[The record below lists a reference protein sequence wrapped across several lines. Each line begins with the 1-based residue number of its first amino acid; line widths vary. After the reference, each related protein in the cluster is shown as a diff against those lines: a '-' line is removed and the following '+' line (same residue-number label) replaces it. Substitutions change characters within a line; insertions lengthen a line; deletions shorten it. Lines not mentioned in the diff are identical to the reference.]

1 MSKNIKTQEA
11 KLDLITKFLDY
22 ANCADAS
29 YAMLQYVFKG
39 IIKYKNDNGNELEK
53 KVDTQRL
60 GDKHNN
66 QNSTYARAIQARFE
80 QNKIVKIEPKYCI
93 SLINTCFDS
102 KEITLDND
110 ISRVGLNDALSKRT
124 IDFVNRFKL
133 LKHQPNTTSGF
144 SATLFEDTKDNN
156 QKIIVIRGT
165 EPTSNF
171 SVDILDADVDLA
183 LGKVPYNQYLDMI
196 KFYSECVKEFPNI
209 IKDKGLVIVGHSL
222 GGALAQLL
230 TLSLASVNSS
240 ANVKEIYTFNSPGAK
255 ELKALNL
262 NQIYRIDGKIIN
274 SDNKEQALFYQIRSY
289 KYQKSIE
296 INLIGYDSNLFQNI
310 KSYFH
315 NKTNLKEHYIFIKT
329 NIIYSK
335 STNYFYDIFE
345 VDEVFIN
352 CVNQLLTNLNIKNIL
367 ATSDNTYH
375 IETDTDSDASNTKE
389 VIQDLGVDIDGKHYI
404 VNLGDRFWDSHFL
417 EPTIIELNYILNL
430 MKNKEIDNLLE
441 YNINKDEE
449 LWTFIKYHNNVLATA
464 RTRYDD
470 RILSYFSIPKLSND
484 FSNSLEYLQIH
495 YLPKEPKKPL
505 FAANIQGFSS
515 TQLQALEEYK
525 IKKAKYD
532 EKLKWYELYKVK
544 YEREQQIFNQKF
556 KEYFSEIIFYQN
568 RLYSHK
574 KTQEKIIL
582 NAIIQQINQKDITYF
597 NLYSV
602 IEFLK
607 ENKAYY
613 KYIDLN
619 EIQDLILNDLDN
631 KLGYFYCLY
640 VCINLIVLR
649 EDKNTYFTQA
659 TAINNLGY
667 NSTFTK
673 IFILDKE
680 KLNDT
685 YLDARKRLYKSIN
698 TLKEKRNEKIKD
710 IQDYLNK
717 EISLQDNLNN
727 QSFNTK
733 ENDVNLILNE
743 VFNIEQFYD
752 KNTNTIVLKTNNIKI
767 IFLDKVNLQD
777 LQDNSNNTSF
787 ISMSNLIHI
796 YDNHCDIFAKDRSV
810 LDIKDIEEKY
820 QIDFKS
826 LDIKIFLNST
836 LLTGSNELPNNPF
849 YFGELDQDNTIKQ
862 DTPSYYFSPKDESS
876 GLGRLSIFYKNDEL
890 CLLNYSIIENSLNI
904 KLECLSKQ
912 SLEYKDLISNTLKE
926 QKTTQVDKK
935 QAIAKLH
942 ALLENQN
949 LECIHGG
956 KVILK
961 SNKGK
966 TFKDDGVPIMLESDL
981 LNSSIVACPNTIA
994 GVSVPCTKV
1003 VNVKGS
1009 LSQKKVNNEYVIL
1022 QELISACKT
1031 DKGFAL
1037 KVSFTPTKFKFD
1049 HSFDPKE
1056 GLGEQSKNQIEL
1068 KEPIIRLH
1076 YKSDRFQK
1084 DNLPIYNL
1092 LINNEKKEQNKAL
1105 NEFNIDLKD
1114 IEDINILNQFKQDF
1128 SKDYEFKELNLSF
1141 DTNLIKLYFIIPKNI
1156 AKVYK
1161 SAYKEFENKDL
1172 GVGYFTQ
1179 LHEYDKIIKNAL
1191 EDNKELNE
1199 YHFSFLAPAKMQNL
1213 KLQIAQGL
1221 DEILEDEDR
1230 KQELYVCKFVVVNG
1244 VSENNAQEIIPDN
1257 VIRIQTQDGSGEF
1270 IEIVFPSQLELNDKP
1285 LEDVSYTFVPALRGI
1300 KQFFKDTE
1308 YLKPRTLTKD
1318 EVLQIVDKL
1327 PKNVRDKRRRIVE
1340 NKEEL
1345 DKLWKKLT
1353 KNSEE
1358 FENKVDKKYGQ
1369 PIYMRKLDDQTII
1382 QYKKTSKSGGE
1393 TIEINSNKPRGN
1405 LKTIH
1410 IENGIKNEI

>member
-1 MSKNIKTQEA
+1 MLNT
-11 KLDLITKFLDY
+11 FLY
-22 ANCADAS
+22 
-29 YAMLQYVFKG
+29 
-39 IIKYKNDNGNELEK
+39 
-53 KVDTQRL
+53 
-60 GDKHNN
+60 
-66 QNSTYARAIQARFE
+66 
-80 QNKIVKIEPKYCI
+80 
-93 SLINTCFDS
+93 
-102 KEITLDND
+102 
-110 ISRVGLNDALSKRT
+110 
-124 IDFVNRFKL
+124 
-133 LKHQPNTTSGF
+133 
-144 SATLFEDTKDNN
+144 
-156 QKIIVIRGT
+156 
-165 EPTSNF
+165 
-171 SVDILDADVDLA
+171 
-183 LGKVPYNQYLDMI
+183 
-196 KFYSECVKEFPNI
+196 
-209 IKDKGLVIVGHSL
+209 
-222 GGALAQLL
+222 
-230 TLSLASVNSS
+230 
-240 ANVKEIYTFNSPGAK
+240 
-255 ELKALNL
+255 
-262 NQIYRIDGKIIN
+262 
-274 SDNKEQALFYQIRSY
+274 
-289 KYQKSIE
+289 
-296 INLIGYDSNLFQNI
+296 
-310 KSYFH
+310 
-315 NKTNLKEHYIFIKT
+315 
-329 NIIYSK
+329 
-335 STNYFYDIFE
+335 
-345 VDEVFIN
+345 
-352 CVNQLLTNLNIKNIL
+352 
-367 ATSDNTYH
+367 
-375 IETDTDSDASNTKE
+375 
-389 VIQDLGVDIDGKHYI
+389 
-404 VNLGDRFWDSHFL
+404 
-417 EPTIIELNYILNL
+417 ELNYHHTKKTNSLVSAIFNL
-430 MKNKEIDNLLE
+430 M
-441 YNINKDEE
+441 
-449 LWTFIKYHNNVLATA
+449 
-464 RTRYDD
+464 
-470 RILSYFSIPKLSND
+470 
-484 FSNSLEYLQIH
+484 
-495 YLPKEPKKPL
+495 
-505 FAANIQGFSS
+505 
-515 TQLQALEEYK
+515 
-525 IKKAKYD
+525 
-532 EKLKWYELYKVK
+532 
-544 YEREQQIFNQKF
+544 
-556 KEYFSEIIFYQN
+556 
-568 RLYSHK
+568 
-574 KTQEKIIL
+574 
-582 NAIIQQINQKDITYF
+582 QKDKNFYIKHLDLKDIDEI
-597 NLYSV
+597 N
-602 IEFLK
+602 IESDISLLR
-607 ENKAYY
+607 A
-613 KYIDLN
+613 
-619 EIQDLILNDLDN
+619 
-631 KLGYFYCLY
+631 LY
-640 VCINLIVLR
+640 VCKEYVFYK
-649 EDKNTYFTQA
+649 E
-659 TAINNLGY
+659 NNETFLNSSVIGY

-935 QAIAKLH
+935 QSIAKLH

-1009 LSQKKVNNEYVIL
+1009 LSQKKVNHEYVIL

-1092 LINNEKKEQNKAL
+1092 LINNEKKEQDKAL
-1105 NEFNIDLKD
+1105 NEFNIDLKDLKD

-1244 VSENNAQEIIPDN
+1244 VSENNAQEKITHLSN
-1257 VIRIQTQDGSGEF
+1257 DGQNLLKN
-1270 IEIVFPSQLELNDKP
+1270 IEK
-1285 LEDVSYTFVPALRGI
+1285 LR
-1300 KQFFKDTE
+1300 
-1308 YLKPRTLTKD
+1308 LKPYNDQNGKEITSYVKGATIGYGHLIGQNEWDLYKNGITLQ
-1318 EVLQIVDKL
+1318 EADKL
-1327 PKNVRDKRRRIVE
+1327 FKSDLLPFE
-1340 NKEEL
+1340 NAV
-1345 DKLWKKLT
+1345 
-1353 KNSEE
+1353 KNSINSSLAQNE
-1358 FENKVDKKYGQ
+1358 FDALVILCFNIGIDNFKNSSVAKIINGEKTGYKTLKEAWMAWNKSQNKVMQG
-1369 PIYMRKLDDQTII
+1369 L
-1382 QYKKTSKSGGE
+1382 
-1393 TIEINSNKPRGN
+1393 INRRNA
-1405 LKTIH
+1405 
-1410 IENGIKNEI
+1410 E

>member
-1 MSKNIKTQEA
+1 MDRE
-11 KLDLITKFLDY
+11 LFITRLAFI
-22 ANCADAS
+22 N
-29 YAMLQYVFKG
+29 
-39 IIKYKNDNGNELEK
+39 ND
-53 KVDTQRL
+53 
-60 GDKHNN
+60 
-66 QNSTYARAIQARFE
+66 
-80 QNKIVKIEPKYCI
+80 
-93 SLINTCFDS
+93 
-102 KEITLDND
+102 EID
-110 ISRVGLNDALSKRT
+110 T
-124 IDFVNRFKL
+124 IDK
-133 LKHQPNTTSGF
+133 
-144 SATLFEDTKDNN
+144 
-156 QKIIVIRGT
+156 
-165 EPTSNF
+165 
-171 SVDILDADVDLA
+171 
-183 LGKVPYNQYLDMI
+183 
-196 KFYSECVKEFPNI
+196 
-209 IKDKGLVIVGHSL
+209 
-222 GGALAQLL
+222 
-230 TLSLASVNSS
+230 NSS
-240 ANVKEIYTFNSPGAK
+240 IAY
-255 ELKALNL
+255 LKALYQCENSIAINY
-262 NQIYRIDGKIIN
+262 NQ
-274 SDNKEQALFYQIRSY
+274 
-289 KYQKSIE
+289 
-296 INLIGYDSNLFQNI
+296 
-310 KSYFH
+310 
-315 NKTNLKEHYIFIKT
+315 
-329 NIIYSK
+329 
-335 STNYFYDIFE
+335 
-345 VDEVFIN
+345 
-352 CVNQLLTNLNIKNIL
+352 
-367 ATSDNTYH
+367 
-375 IETDTDSDASNTKE
+375 
-389 VIQDLGVDIDGKHYI
+389 
-404 VNLGDRFWDSHFL
+404 
-417 EPTIIELNYILNL
+417 
-430 MKNKEIDNLLE
+430 
-441 YNINKDEE
+441 EE
-449 LWTFIKYHNNVLATA
+449 L
-464 RTRYDD
+464 
-470 RILSYFSIPKLSND
+470 
-484 FSNSLEYLQIH
+484 
-495 YLPKEPKKPL
+495 
-505 FAANIQGFSS
+505 
-515 TQLQALEEYK
+515 
-525 IKKAKYD
+525 
-532 EKLKWYELYKVK
+532 
-544 YEREQQIFNQKF
+544 
-556 KEYFSEIIFYQN
+556 
-568 RLYSHK
+568 
-574 KTQEKIIL
+574 
-582 NAIIQQINQKDITYF
+582 
-597 NLYSV
+597 
-602 IEFLK
+602 
-607 ENKAYY
+607 
-613 KYIDLN
+613 
-619 EIQDLILNDLDN
+619 
-631 KLGYFYCLY
+631 
-640 VCINLIVLR
+640 
-649 EDKNTYFTQA
+649 FTQA
-659 TAINNLGY
+659 TAINNLSY

-710 IQDYLNK
+710 IQAYLDK

-876 GLGRLSIFYKNDEL
+876 GLGKLSIFYKNNEL
-890 CLLNYSIIENSLNI
+890 CLLNYSILENSLNI

-935 QAIAKLH
+935 QAIVKLH

-981 LNSSIVACPNTIA
+981 LNSSIVACLNTIA

-1009 LSQKKVNNEYVIL
+1009 LSQKKVNNEYAIL

-1105 NEFNIDLKD
+1105 SELNIDQKDLKD

-1161 SAYKEFENKDL
+1161 SAYKKFENKDL

-1199 YHFSFLAPAKMQNL
+1199 YHFSFLTPAKMQNL

-1244 VSENNAQEIIPDN
+1244 VSENNAQEKITHLSN
-1257 VIRIQTQDGSGEF
+1257 DGQNLLKN
-1270 IEIVFPSQLELNDKP
+1270 IEK
-1285 LEDVSYTFVPALRGI
+1285 LR
-1300 KQFFKDTE
+1300 
-1308 YLKPRTLTKD
+1308 LKPYNDQNGKEITSYVKGATIGYGHLIGQNEWDLYKNGITLQ
-1318 EVLQIVDKL
+1318 EADKL
-1327 PKNVRDKRRRIVE
+1327 FKSDLLPFE
-1340 NKEEL
+1340 NAV
-1345 DKLWKKLT
+1345 
-1353 KNSEE
+1353 KNSINSSLAQNE
-1358 FENKVDKKYGQ
+1358 FDALVILCFNIGIDNFKNSSVAKIINGEKTGYKTLKEAWMAWNKSQNKVMQGLINRRNAEY
-1369 PIYMRKLDDQTII
+1369 KLYI
-1382 QYKKTSKSGGE
+1382 QGGYE
-1393 TIEINSNKPRGN
+1393 KW
-1405 LKTIH
+1405 
-1410 IENGIKNEI
+1410 

>member
-1 MSKNIKTQEA
+1 MDRE
-11 KLDLITKFLDY
+11 LFITRLAFI
-22 ANCADAS
+22 N
-29 YAMLQYVFKG
+29 
-39 IIKYKNDNGNELEK
+39 ND
-53 KVDTQRL
+53 
-60 GDKHNN
+60 
-66 QNSTYARAIQARFE
+66 
-80 QNKIVKIEPKYCI
+80 
-93 SLINTCFDS
+93 
-102 KEITLDND
+102 EID
-110 ISRVGLNDALSKRT
+110 T
-124 IDFVNRFKL
+124 IDK
-133 LKHQPNTTSGF
+133 
-144 SATLFEDTKDNN
+144 
-156 QKIIVIRGT
+156 
-165 EPTSNF
+165 
-171 SVDILDADVDLA
+171 
-183 LGKVPYNQYLDMI
+183 
-196 KFYSECVKEFPNI
+196 
-209 IKDKGLVIVGHSL
+209 
-222 GGALAQLL
+222 
-230 TLSLASVNSS
+230 NSS
-240 ANVKEIYTFNSPGAK
+240 IAY
-255 ELKALNL
+255 LKALYQCENSIAINY
-262 NQIYRIDGKIIN
+262 NQ
-274 SDNKEQALFYQIRSY
+274 
-289 KYQKSIE
+289 
-296 INLIGYDSNLFQNI
+296 
-310 KSYFH
+310 
-315 NKTNLKEHYIFIKT
+315 
-329 NIIYSK
+329 
-335 STNYFYDIFE
+335 
-345 VDEVFIN
+345 
-352 CVNQLLTNLNIKNIL
+352 
-367 ATSDNTYH
+367 
-375 IETDTDSDASNTKE
+375 
-389 VIQDLGVDIDGKHYI
+389 
-404 VNLGDRFWDSHFL
+404 
-417 EPTIIELNYILNL
+417 
-430 MKNKEIDNLLE
+430 
-441 YNINKDEE
+441 EE
-449 LWTFIKYHNNVLATA
+449 L
-464 RTRYDD
+464 
-470 RILSYFSIPKLSND
+470 
-484 FSNSLEYLQIH
+484 
-495 YLPKEPKKPL
+495 
-505 FAANIQGFSS
+505 
-515 TQLQALEEYK
+515 
-525 IKKAKYD
+525 
-532 EKLKWYELYKVK
+532 
-544 YEREQQIFNQKF
+544 
-556 KEYFSEIIFYQN
+556 
-568 RLYSHK
+568 
-574 KTQEKIIL
+574 
-582 NAIIQQINQKDITYF
+582 
-597 NLYSV
+597 
-602 IEFLK
+602 
-607 ENKAYY
+607 
-613 KYIDLN
+613 
-619 EIQDLILNDLDN
+619 
-631 KLGYFYCLY
+631 
-640 VCINLIVLR
+640 
-649 EDKNTYFTQA
+649 FTQA

-680 KLNDT
+680 KLNDA

-849 YFGELDQDNTIKQ
+849 YFGELDQDNAIKQ

-1009 LSQKKVNNEYVIL
+1009 LSQKKVNNEYIIL
-1022 QELISACKT
+1022 QELISACIS
-1031 DKGFAL
+1031 DKGFPL

-1049 HSFDPKE
+1049 YSFDPKE

-1105 NEFNIDLKD
+1105 SELNIDQKDLKD
-1114 IEDINILNQFKQDF
+1114 IKNVNILNQFKQDF

-1161 SAYKEFENKDL
+1161 SAYKEFKNKDL
-1172 GVGYFTQ
+1172 GAGYFTQ

-1199 YHFSFLAPAKMQNL
+1199 YHFSFLTPAKMQNL

-1230 KQELYVCKFVVVNG
+1230 KQELYVCK
-1244 VSENNAQEIIPDN
+1244 
-1257 VIRIQTQDGSGEF
+1257 
-1270 IEIVFPSQLELNDKP
+1270 
-1285 LEDVSYTFVPALRGI
+1285 
-1300 KQFFKDTE
+1300 
-1308 YLKPRTLTKD
+1308 
-1318 EVLQIVDKL
+1318 
-1327 PKNVRDKRRRIVE
+1327 
-1340 NKEEL
+1340 
-1345 DKLWKKLT
+1345 
-1353 KNSEE
+1353 
-1358 FENKVDKKYGQ
+1358 
-1369 PIYMRKLDDQTII
+1369 
-1382 QYKKTSKSGGE
+1382 
-1393 TIEINSNKPRGN
+1393 
-1405 LKTIH
+1405 
-1410 IENGIKNEI
+1410 

>member
-1 MSKNIKTQEA
+1 
-11 KLDLITKFLDY
+11 
-22 ANCADAS
+22 
-29 YAMLQYVFKG
+29 
-39 IIKYKNDNGNELEK
+39 
-53 KVDTQRL
+53 
-60 GDKHNN
+60 
-66 QNSTYARAIQARFE
+66 
-80 QNKIVKIEPKYCI
+80 
-93 SLINTCFDS
+93 
-102 KEITLDND
+102 
-110 ISRVGLNDALSKRT
+110 
-124 IDFVNRFKL
+124 
-133 LKHQPNTTSGF
+133 
-144 SATLFEDTKDNN
+144 
-156 QKIIVIRGT
+156 
-165 EPTSNF
+165 
-171 SVDILDADVDLA
+171 
-183 LGKVPYNQYLDMI
+183 
-196 KFYSECVKEFPNI
+196 
-209 IKDKGLVIVGHSL
+209 
-222 GGALAQLL
+222 
-230 TLSLASVNSS
+230 
-240 ANVKEIYTFNSPGAK
+240 
-255 ELKALNL
+255 
-262 NQIYRIDGKIIN
+262 
-274 SDNKEQALFYQIRSY
+274 
-289 KYQKSIE
+289 
-296 INLIGYDSNLFQNI
+296 
-310 KSYFH
+310 
-315 NKTNLKEHYIFIKT
+315 
-329 NIIYSK
+329 
-335 STNYFYDIFE
+335 
-345 VDEVFIN
+345 
-352 CVNQLLTNLNIKNIL
+352 
-367 ATSDNTYH
+367 
-375 IETDTDSDASNTKE
+375 
-389 VIQDLGVDIDGKHYI
+389 
-404 VNLGDRFWDSHFL
+404 
-417 EPTIIELNYILNL
+417 
-430 MKNKEIDNLLE
+430 
-441 YNINKDEE
+441 
-449 LWTFIKYHNNVLATA
+449 
-464 RTRYDD
+464 
-470 RILSYFSIPKLSND
+470 
-484 FSNSLEYLQIH
+484 
-495 YLPKEPKKPL
+495 
-505 FAANIQGFSS
+505 
-515 TQLQALEEYK
+515 
-525 IKKAKYD
+525 
-532 EKLKWYELYKVK
+532 
-544 YEREQQIFNQKF
+544 
-556 KEYFSEIIFYQN
+556 
-568 RLYSHK
+568 
-574 KTQEKIIL
+574 
-582 NAIIQQINQKDITYF
+582 
-597 NLYSV
+597 
-602 IEFLK
+602 
-607 ENKAYY
+607 
-613 KYIDLN
+613 
-619 EIQDLILNDLDN
+619 
-631 KLGYFYCLY
+631 
-640 VCINLIVLR
+640 
-649 EDKNTYFTQA
+649 
-659 TAINNLGY
+659 
-667 NSTFTK
+667 
-673 IFILDKE
+673 
-680 KLNDT
+680 
-685 YLDARKRLYKSIN
+685 
-698 TLKEKRNEKIKD
+698 
-710 IQDYLNK
+710 
-717 EISLQDNLNN
+717 
-727 QSFNTK
+727 
-733 ENDVNLILNE
+733 
-743 VFNIEQFYD
+743 
-752 KNTNTIVLKTNNIKI
+752 TNTIVLKTNNIKI
-767 IFLDKVNLQD
+767 IFLDKVN

-1092 LINNEKKEQNKAL
+1092 LINNEKKEQDKAL
-1105 NEFNIDLKD
+1105 NEFNIDLKDLKD

-1244 VSENNAQEIIPDN
+1244 VSENNAQEKITHLSN
-1257 VIRIQTQDGSGEF
+1257 DGQNLLKN
-1270 IEIVFPSQLELNDKP
+1270 IEK
-1285 LEDVSYTFVPALRGI
+1285 LR
-1300 KQFFKDTE
+1300 
-1308 YLKPRTLTKD
+1308 LKPYNDQNGKEITSYVKGATIGYGHLIGQNEWDLYKNGITLQ
-1318 EVLQIVDKL
+1318 EADKL
-1327 PKNVRDKRRRIVE
+1327 FKSDLLPFE
-1340 NKEEL
+1340 NAV
-1345 DKLWKKLT
+1345 
-1353 KNSEE
+1353 KNSINSSLAQNE
-1358 FENKVDKKYGQ
+1358 FDALVILCFNIGIDNFKNSSVAKIINGEKTGYKTLKEAWMAWNKSQNKVMQGLINRRNAEY
-1369 PIYMRKLDDQTII
+1369 KLYI
-1382 QYKKTSKSGGE
+1382 QGGYE
-1393 TIEINSNKPRGN
+1393 KW
-1405 LKTIH
+1405 
-1410 IENGIKNEI
+1410 

>member
-1 MSKNIKTQEA
+1 MIGK
-11 KLDLITKFLDY
+11 DFL
-22 ANCADAS
+22 
-29 YAMLQYVFKG
+29 
-39 IIKYKNDNGNELEK
+39 
-53 KVDTQRL
+53 
-60 GDKHNN
+60 
-66 QNSTYARAIQARFE
+66 
-80 QNKIVKIEPKYCI
+80 
-93 SLINTCFDS
+93 
-102 KEITLDND
+102 
-110 ISRVGLNDALSKRT
+110 
-124 IDFVNRFKL
+124 
-133 LKHQPNTTSGF
+133 
-144 SATLFEDTKDNN
+144 
-156 QKIIVIRGT
+156 
-165 EPTSNF
+165 
-171 SVDILDADVDLA
+171 
-183 LGKVPYNQYLDMI
+183 
-196 KFYSECVKEFPNI
+196 YSI
-209 IKDKGLVIVGHSL
+209 HKDK
-222 GGALAQLL
+222 
-230 TLSLASVNSS
+230 
-240 ANVKEIYTFNSPGAK
+240 
-255 ELKALNL
+255 
-262 NQIYRIDGKIIN
+262 
-274 SDNKEQALFYQIRSY
+274 
-289 KYQKSIE
+289 KSIYLFCE
-296 INLIGYDSNLFQNI
+296 NKSIIDCQSIYD
-310 KSYFH
+310 
-315 NKTNLKEHYIFIKT
+315 
-329 NIIYSK
+329 
-335 STNYFYDIFE
+335 
-345 VDEVFIN
+345 
-352 CVNQLLTNLNIKNIL
+352 
-367 ATSDNTYH
+367 
-375 IETDTDSDASNTKE
+375 
-389 VIQDLGVDIDGKHYI
+389 
-404 VNLGDRFWDSHFL
+404 
-417 EPTIIELNYILNL
+417 
-430 MKNKEIDNLLE
+430 
-441 YNINKDEE
+441 
-449 LWTFIKYHNNVLATA
+449 
-464 RTRYDD
+464 
-470 RILSYFSIPKLSND
+470 
-484 FSNSLEYLQIH
+484 
-495 YLPKEPKKPL
+495 
-505 FAANIQGFSS
+505 
-515 TQLQALEEYK
+515 
-525 IKKAKYD
+525 
-532 EKLKWYELYKVK
+532 ELYKL
-544 YEREQQIFNQKF
+544 EATTDFTFEELQN
-556 KEYFSEIIFYQN
+556 YQ
-568 RLYSHK
+568 
-574 KTQEKIIL
+574 
-582 NAIIQQINQKDITYF
+582 
-597 NLYSV
+597 
-602 IEFLK
+602 
-607 ENKAYY
+607 AY
-613 KYIDLN
+613 
-619 EIQDLILNDLDN
+619 
-631 KLGYFYCLY
+631 
-640 VCINLIVLR
+640 
-649 EDKNTYFTQA
+649 
-659 TAINNLGY
+659 
-667 NSTFTK
+667 
-673 IFILDKE
+673 
-680 KLNDT
+680 
-685 YLDARKRLYKSIN
+685 
-698 TLKEKRNEKIKD
+698 
-710 IQDYLNK
+710 
-717 EISLQDNLNN
+717 
-727 QSFNTK
+727 
-733 ENDVNLILNE
+733 
-743 VFNIEQFYD
+743 
-752 KNTNTIVLKTNNIKI
+752 
-767 IFLDKVNLQD
+767 
-777 LQDNSNNTSF
+777 
-787 ISMSNLIHI
+787 
-796 YDNHCDIFAKDRSV
+796 
-810 LDIKDIEEKY
+810 
-820 QIDFKS
+820 
-826 LDIKIFLNST
+826 IFLNST

-876 GLGRLSIFYKNDEL
+876 GKGRLSIFYKNDEL
-890 CLLNYSIIENSLNI
+890 CLLNYSILENSLNI

-1114 IEDINILNQFKQDF
+1114 LKDIEDINILNQFKQDF

-1161 SAYKEFENKDL
+1161 SAYKEFKNKDL
-1172 GVGYFTQ
+1172 GAGYFTQ
-1179 LHEYDKIIKNAL
+1179 LHEYDKIIKNSL

-1199 YHFSFLAPAKMQNL
+1199 YHFSFLTPAKMQNL

-1244 VSENNAQEIIPDN
+1244 VSENNTQEIIPDN

-1285 LEDVSYTFVPALRGI
+1285 LEDVSYTFVPAL
-1300 KQFFKDTE
+1300 KFFKDTE

>member
-1 MSKNIKTQEA
+1 MDRE
-11 KLDLITKFLDY
+11 LFITRLAFI
-22 ANCADAS
+22 N
-29 YAMLQYVFKG
+29 
-39 IIKYKNDNGNELEK
+39 ND
-53 KVDTQRL
+53 
-60 GDKHNN
+60 
-66 QNSTYARAIQARFE
+66 
-80 QNKIVKIEPKYCI
+80 
-93 SLINTCFDS
+93 
-102 KEITLDND
+102 EID
-110 ISRVGLNDALSKRT
+110 T
-124 IDFVNRFKL
+124 IDK
-133 LKHQPNTTSGF
+133 
-144 SATLFEDTKDNN
+144 
-156 QKIIVIRGT
+156 
-165 EPTSNF
+165 
-171 SVDILDADVDLA
+171 
-183 LGKVPYNQYLDMI
+183 
-196 KFYSECVKEFPNI
+196 
-209 IKDKGLVIVGHSL
+209 
-222 GGALAQLL
+222 
-230 TLSLASVNSS
+230 NSS
-240 ANVKEIYTFNSPGAK
+240 IAY
-255 ELKALNL
+255 LKALYQCENSIAINY
-262 NQIYRIDGKIIN
+262 NQ
-274 SDNKEQALFYQIRSY
+274 
-289 KYQKSIE
+289 
-296 INLIGYDSNLFQNI
+296 
-310 KSYFH
+310 
-315 NKTNLKEHYIFIKT
+315 
-329 NIIYSK
+329 
-335 STNYFYDIFE
+335 
-345 VDEVFIN
+345 
-352 CVNQLLTNLNIKNIL
+352 
-367 ATSDNTYH
+367 
-375 IETDTDSDASNTKE
+375 
-389 VIQDLGVDIDGKHYI
+389 
-404 VNLGDRFWDSHFL
+404 
-417 EPTIIELNYILNL
+417 
-430 MKNKEIDNLLE
+430 
-441 YNINKDEE
+441 EE
-449 LWTFIKYHNNVLATA
+449 L
-464 RTRYDD
+464 
-470 RILSYFSIPKLSND
+470 
-484 FSNSLEYLQIH
+484 
-495 YLPKEPKKPL
+495 
-505 FAANIQGFSS
+505 
-515 TQLQALEEYK
+515 
-525 IKKAKYD
+525 
-532 EKLKWYELYKVK
+532 
-544 YEREQQIFNQKF
+544 
-556 KEYFSEIIFYQN
+556 
-568 RLYSHK
+568 
-574 KTQEKIIL
+574 
-582 NAIIQQINQKDITYF
+582 
-597 NLYSV
+597 
-602 IEFLK
+602 
-607 ENKAYY
+607 
-613 KYIDLN
+613 
-619 EIQDLILNDLDN
+619 
-631 KLGYFYCLY
+631 
-640 VCINLIVLR
+640 
-649 EDKNTYFTQA
+649 FTQA

-849 YFGELDQDNTIKQ
+849 YFGELDRDNTIKQ

-1114 IEDINILNQFKQDF
+1114 LKDIEDINILNQFKQDF

-1199 YHFSFLAPAKMQNL
+1199 YHFSFLTPAKMQNL

-1244 VSENNAQEIIPDN
+1244 VSENNAQEKITHLSN
-1257 VIRIQTQDGSGEF
+1257 DGQNLLKN
-1270 IEIVFPSQLELNDKP
+1270 IEK
-1285 LEDVSYTFVPALRGI
+1285 LR
-1300 KQFFKDTE
+1300 
-1308 YLKPRTLTKD
+1308 LKPYNDQNGKEITSYVKGATIGYGHLIGQNEWDLYKNGITLQ
-1318 EVLQIVDKL
+1318 EADKL
-1327 PKNVRDKRRRIVE
+1327 FKSDLLPFE
-1340 NKEEL
+1340 NAV
-1345 DKLWKKLT
+1345 
-1353 KNSEE
+1353 KNSINSSLAQNE
-1358 FENKVDKKYGQ
+1358 FDALVILCFNIGIDNFKNSSVAKIINGEKTGYKTLKEAWMAWNKSQNKVMQGLINRRNAEY
-1369 PIYMRKLDDQTII
+1369 KLYI
-1382 QYKKTSKSGGE
+1382 QGGYE
-1393 TIEINSNKPRGN
+1393 KW
-1405 LKTIH
+1405 
-1410 IENGIKNEI
+1410 

>member
-1 MSKNIKTQEA
+1 MLNT
-11 KLDLITKFLDY
+11 FLY
-22 ANCADAS
+22 
-29 YAMLQYVFKG
+29 
-39 IIKYKNDNGNELEK
+39 
-53 KVDTQRL
+53 
-60 GDKHNN
+60 
-66 QNSTYARAIQARFE
+66 
-80 QNKIVKIEPKYCI
+80 
-93 SLINTCFDS
+93 
-102 KEITLDND
+102 
-110 ISRVGLNDALSKRT
+110 
-124 IDFVNRFKL
+124 
-133 LKHQPNTTSGF
+133 
-144 SATLFEDTKDNN
+144 
-156 QKIIVIRGT
+156 
-165 EPTSNF
+165 
-171 SVDILDADVDLA
+171 
-183 LGKVPYNQYLDMI
+183 
-196 KFYSECVKEFPNI
+196 
-209 IKDKGLVIVGHSL
+209 
-222 GGALAQLL
+222 
-230 TLSLASVNSS
+230 
-240 ANVKEIYTFNSPGAK
+240 
-255 ELKALNL
+255 
-262 NQIYRIDGKIIN
+262 
-274 SDNKEQALFYQIRSY
+274 
-289 KYQKSIE
+289 
-296 INLIGYDSNLFQNI
+296 
-310 KSYFH
+310 
-315 NKTNLKEHYIFIKT
+315 
-329 NIIYSK
+329 
-335 STNYFYDIFE
+335 
-345 VDEVFIN
+345 
-352 CVNQLLTNLNIKNIL
+352 
-367 ATSDNTYH
+367 
-375 IETDTDSDASNTKE
+375 
-389 VIQDLGVDIDGKHYI
+389 
-404 VNLGDRFWDSHFL
+404 
-417 EPTIIELNYILNL
+417 ELNYHHTKKTNSLVSAIFNL
-430 MKNKEIDNLLE
+430 M
-441 YNINKDEE
+441 
-449 LWTFIKYHNNVLATA
+449 
-464 RTRYDD
+464 
-470 RILSYFSIPKLSND
+470 
-484 FSNSLEYLQIH
+484 
-495 YLPKEPKKPL
+495 
-505 FAANIQGFSS
+505 
-515 TQLQALEEYK
+515 
-525 IKKAKYD
+525 
-532 EKLKWYELYKVK
+532 
-544 YEREQQIFNQKF
+544 
-556 KEYFSEIIFYQN
+556 
-568 RLYSHK
+568 
-574 KTQEKIIL
+574 
-582 NAIIQQINQKDITYF
+582 QKDKNFYIKHLDLKDIDEI
-597 NLYSV
+597 N
-602 IEFLK
+602 IESDISLLR
-607 ENKAYY
+607 A
-613 KYIDLN
+613 
-619 EIQDLILNDLDN
+619 
-631 KLGYFYCLY
+631 LY
-640 VCINLIVLR
+640 VCKEYVFYK
-649 EDKNTYFTQA
+649 E
-659 TAINNLGY
+659 NNETFLNSSVIGY

-890 CLLNYSIIENSLNI
+890 CLLNYSILENSLNI

-1092 LINNEKKEQNKAL
+1092 LINNEKKEQDKAL

-1114 IEDINILNQFKQDF
+1114 LKDIEDLNILNQFKQDF

-1161 SAYKEFENKDL
+1161 SAYKEFKNKDL
-1172 GVGYFTQ
+1172 GAGYFTQ

-1199 YHFSFLAPAKMQNL
+1199 YHFSFLTPAKMQNL

-1244 VSENNAQEIIPDN
+1244 VSENNTQEIIPDN

>member
-1 MSKNIKTQEA
+1 MDRE
-11 KLDLITKFLDY
+11 LFITRLAFI
-22 ANCADAS
+22 N
-29 YAMLQYVFKG
+29 
-39 IIKYKNDNGNELEK
+39 ND
-53 KVDTQRL
+53 
-60 GDKHNN
+60 
-66 QNSTYARAIQARFE
+66 
-80 QNKIVKIEPKYCI
+80 
-93 SLINTCFDS
+93 
-102 KEITLDND
+102 EID
-110 ISRVGLNDALSKRT
+110 T
-124 IDFVNRFKL
+124 IDK
-133 LKHQPNTTSGF
+133 
-144 SATLFEDTKDNN
+144 
-156 QKIIVIRGT
+156 
-165 EPTSNF
+165 
-171 SVDILDADVDLA
+171 
-183 LGKVPYNQYLDMI
+183 
-196 KFYSECVKEFPNI
+196 
-209 IKDKGLVIVGHSL
+209 
-222 GGALAQLL
+222 
-230 TLSLASVNSS
+230 NSS
-240 ANVKEIYTFNSPGAK
+240 IAY
-255 ELKALNL
+255 LKALYQCENSIAINY
-262 NQIYRIDGKIIN
+262 NQ
-274 SDNKEQALFYQIRSY
+274 
-289 KYQKSIE
+289 
-296 INLIGYDSNLFQNI
+296 
-310 KSYFH
+310 
-315 NKTNLKEHYIFIKT
+315 
-329 NIIYSK
+329 
-335 STNYFYDIFE
+335 
-345 VDEVFIN
+345 
-352 CVNQLLTNLNIKNIL
+352 
-367 ATSDNTYH
+367 
-375 IETDTDSDASNTKE
+375 
-389 VIQDLGVDIDGKHYI
+389 
-404 VNLGDRFWDSHFL
+404 
-417 EPTIIELNYILNL
+417 
-430 MKNKEIDNLLE
+430 
-441 YNINKDEE
+441 EE
-449 LWTFIKYHNNVLATA
+449 L
-464 RTRYDD
+464 
-470 RILSYFSIPKLSND
+470 
-484 FSNSLEYLQIH
+484 
-495 YLPKEPKKPL
+495 
-505 FAANIQGFSS
+505 
-515 TQLQALEEYK
+515 
-525 IKKAKYD
+525 
-532 EKLKWYELYKVK
+532 
-544 YEREQQIFNQKF
+544 
-556 KEYFSEIIFYQN
+556 
-568 RLYSHK
+568 
-574 KTQEKIIL
+574 
-582 NAIIQQINQKDITYF
+582 
-597 NLYSV
+597 
-602 IEFLK
+602 
-607 ENKAYY
+607 
-613 KYIDLN
+613 
-619 EIQDLILNDLDN
+619 
-631 KLGYFYCLY
+631 
-640 VCINLIVLR
+640 
-649 EDKNTYFTQA
+649 FTQA

-836 LLTGSNELPNNPF
+836 LLTGSTELPNNPF

-935 QAIAKLH
+935 QSIAKLH

-1009 LSQKKVNNEYVIL
+1009 LSQKKVNHEYVIL

-1049 HSFDPKE
+1049 HSFDPEE

-1105 NEFNIDLKD
+1105 NEFNIDLKDLKD

-1244 VSENNAQEIIPDN
+1244 VSENNAQEKITHLSN
-1257 VIRIQTQDGSGEF
+1257 DGQNLLKN
-1270 IEIVFPSQLELNDKP
+1270 IEK
-1285 LEDVSYTFVPALRGI
+1285 LR
-1300 KQFFKDTE
+1300 
-1308 YLKPRTLTKD
+1308 LKPYNDQNGKEITSYVKGATIGYGHLIGQNEWDLYKNGITLQ
-1318 EVLQIVDKL
+1318 EADKL
-1327 PKNVRDKRRRIVE
+1327 FKSDLLPFE
-1340 NKEEL
+1340 NAV
-1345 DKLWKKLT
+1345 
-1353 KNSEE
+1353 KNSINSSLAQNE
-1358 FENKVDKKYGQ
+1358 FDALVILCFNIGIDNFKNSSVAKIINGEKTGYKTLKEAWMAWNKSQNKVMQG
-1369 PIYMRKLDDQTII
+1369 L
-1382 QYKKTSKSGGE
+1382 
-1393 TIEINSNKPRGN
+1393 INRRNA
-1405 LKTIH
+1405 
-1410 IENGIKNEI
+1410 E

>member
-1 MSKNIKTQEA
+1 MLNT
-11 KLDLITKFLDY
+11 FLY
-22 ANCADAS
+22 
-29 YAMLQYVFKG
+29 
-39 IIKYKNDNGNELEK
+39 
-53 KVDTQRL
+53 
-60 GDKHNN
+60 
-66 QNSTYARAIQARFE
+66 
-80 QNKIVKIEPKYCI
+80 
-93 SLINTCFDS
+93 
-102 KEITLDND
+102 
-110 ISRVGLNDALSKRT
+110 
-124 IDFVNRFKL
+124 
-133 LKHQPNTTSGF
+133 
-144 SATLFEDTKDNN
+144 
-156 QKIIVIRGT
+156 
-165 EPTSNF
+165 
-171 SVDILDADVDLA
+171 
-183 LGKVPYNQYLDMI
+183 
-196 KFYSECVKEFPNI
+196 
-209 IKDKGLVIVGHSL
+209 
-222 GGALAQLL
+222 
-230 TLSLASVNSS
+230 
-240 ANVKEIYTFNSPGAK
+240 
-255 ELKALNL
+255 
-262 NQIYRIDGKIIN
+262 
-274 SDNKEQALFYQIRSY
+274 
-289 KYQKSIE
+289 
-296 INLIGYDSNLFQNI
+296 
-310 KSYFH
+310 
-315 NKTNLKEHYIFIKT
+315 
-329 NIIYSK
+329 
-335 STNYFYDIFE
+335 
-345 VDEVFIN
+345 
-352 CVNQLLTNLNIKNIL
+352 
-367 ATSDNTYH
+367 
-375 IETDTDSDASNTKE
+375 
-389 VIQDLGVDIDGKHYI
+389 
-404 VNLGDRFWDSHFL
+404 
-417 EPTIIELNYILNL
+417 ELNYHHTKKTKSLVSAIFNL
-430 MKNKEIDNLLE
+430 M
-441 YNINKDEE
+441 
-449 LWTFIKYHNNVLATA
+449 
-464 RTRYDD
+464 
-470 RILSYFSIPKLSND
+470 
-484 FSNSLEYLQIH
+484 
-495 YLPKEPKKPL
+495 
-505 FAANIQGFSS
+505 
-515 TQLQALEEYK
+515 
-525 IKKAKYD
+525 
-532 EKLKWYELYKVK
+532 
-544 YEREQQIFNQKF
+544 
-556 KEYFSEIIFYQN
+556 
-568 RLYSHK
+568 
-574 KTQEKIIL
+574 
-582 NAIIQQINQKDITYF
+582 QKDKNFYIKHLDLKDIDEI
-597 NLYSV
+597 N
-602 IEFLK
+602 IESDISLLR
-607 ENKAYY
+607 A
-613 KYIDLN
+613 
-619 EIQDLILNDLDN
+619 
-631 KLGYFYCLY
+631 LY
-640 VCINLIVLR
+640 VCKEYVFYK
-649 EDKNTYFTQA
+649 E
-659 TAINNLGY
+659 NNETFLNSSVIGY

-890 CLLNYSIIENSLNI
+890 CLLNYSILENSLNI

-1009 LSQKKVNNEYVIL
+1009 LSQKKVNHEYVIL

-1092 LINNEKKEQNKAL
+1092 LINNEKKEQDKAL

-1114 IEDINILNQFKQDF
+1114 LKDIEDLNILNQFKQDF

-1161 SAYKEFENKDL
+1161 SAYKEFKNKDL
-1172 GVGYFTQ
+1172 GAGYFTQ

-1199 YHFSFLAPAKMQNL
+1199 YHFSFLTPAKMQNL

-1244 VSENNAQEIIPDN
+1244 VSENNTQEIIPDN

>member
-1 MSKNIKTQEA
+1 MDRE
-11 KLDLITKFLDY
+11 LFITRLAFI
-22 ANCADAS
+22 N
-29 YAMLQYVFKG
+29 
-39 IIKYKNDNGNELEK
+39 ND
-53 KVDTQRL
+53 
-60 GDKHNN
+60 
-66 QNSTYARAIQARFE
+66 
-80 QNKIVKIEPKYCI
+80 
-93 SLINTCFDS
+93 
-102 KEITLDND
+102 EID
-110 ISRVGLNDALSKRT
+110 T
-124 IDFVNRFKL
+124 IDK
-133 LKHQPNTTSGF
+133 
-144 SATLFEDTKDNN
+144 
-156 QKIIVIRGT
+156 
-165 EPTSNF
+165 
-171 SVDILDADVDLA
+171 
-183 LGKVPYNQYLDMI
+183 
-196 KFYSECVKEFPNI
+196 
-209 IKDKGLVIVGHSL
+209 
-222 GGALAQLL
+222 
-230 TLSLASVNSS
+230 NSS
-240 ANVKEIYTFNSPGAK
+240 IAY
-255 ELKALNL
+255 LKALYQCENSIAINY
-262 NQIYRIDGKIIN
+262 NQ
-274 SDNKEQALFYQIRSY
+274 E
-289 KYQKSIE
+289 
-296 INLIGYDSNLFQNI
+296 
-310 KSYFH
+310 
-315 NKTNLKEHYIFIKT
+315 
-329 NIIYSK
+329 
-335 STNYFYDIFE
+335 
-345 VDEVFIN
+345 
-352 CVNQLLTNLNIKNIL
+352 
-367 ATSDNTYH
+367 
-375 IETDTDSDASNTKE
+375 
-389 VIQDLGVDIDGKHYI
+389 DL
-404 VNLGDRFWDSHFL
+404 
-417 EPTIIELNYILNL
+417 
-430 MKNKEIDNLLE
+430 
-441 YNINKDEE
+441 
-449 LWTFIKYHNNVLATA
+449 
-464 RTRYDD
+464 
-470 RILSYFSIPKLSND
+470 
-484 FSNSLEYLQIH
+484 
-495 YLPKEPKKPL
+495 
-505 FAANIQGFSS
+505 
-515 TQLQALEEYK
+515 
-525 IKKAKYD
+525 
-532 EKLKWYELYKVK
+532 
-544 YEREQQIFNQKF
+544 
-556 KEYFSEIIFYQN
+556 
-568 RLYSHK
+568 
-574 KTQEKIIL
+574 
-582 NAIIQQINQKDITYF
+582 
-597 NLYSV
+597 
-602 IEFLK
+602 
-607 ENKAYY
+607 
-613 KYIDLN
+613 
-619 EIQDLILNDLDN
+619 
-631 KLGYFYCLY
+631 
-640 VCINLIVLR
+640 
-649 EDKNTYFTQA
+649 FTQA

-710 IQDYLNK
+710 IQAYLNK

-767 IFLDKVNLQD
+767 IFLDKVN

-1084 DNLPIYNL
+1084 DNLLIYNL
-1092 LINNEKKEQNKAL
+1092 LINNEKKEQDKAL
-1105 NEFNIDLKD
+1105 NEFNIDLKDLKD

-1161 SAYKEFENKDL
+1161 SAYKEFKNKDL
-1172 GVGYFTQ
+1172 GAGYFTQ

-1191 EDNKELNE
+1191 EDNKESNE
-1199 YHFSFLAPAKMQNL
+1199 YHFSFLTPAKMQNL

-1244 VSENNAQEIIPDN
+1244 VKI
-1257 VIRIQTQDGSGEF
+1257 
-1270 IEIVFPSQLELNDKP
+1270 
-1285 LEDVSYTFVPALRGI
+1285 
-1300 KQFFKDTE
+1300 
-1308 YLKPRTLTKD
+1308 
-1318 EVLQIVDKL
+1318 
-1327 PKNVRDKRRRIVE
+1327 
-1340 NKEEL
+1340 
-1345 DKLWKKLT
+1345 
-1353 KNSEE
+1353 
-1358 FENKVDKKYGQ
+1358 
-1369 PIYMRKLDDQTII
+1369 
-1382 QYKKTSKSGGE
+1382 
-1393 TIEINSNKPRGN
+1393 
-1405 LKTIH
+1405 
-1410 IENGIKNEI
+1410 

>member
-1 MSKNIKTQEA
+1 
-11 KLDLITKFLDY
+11 
-22 ANCADAS
+22 
-29 YAMLQYVFKG
+29 
-39 IIKYKNDNGNELEK
+39 
-53 KVDTQRL
+53 
-60 GDKHNN
+60 
-66 QNSTYARAIQARFE
+66 
-80 QNKIVKIEPKYCI
+80 
-93 SLINTCFDS
+93 
-102 KEITLDND
+102 
-110 ISRVGLNDALSKRT
+110 
-124 IDFVNRFKL
+124 
-133 LKHQPNTTSGF
+133 
-144 SATLFEDTKDNN
+144 
-156 QKIIVIRGT
+156 
-165 EPTSNF
+165 
-171 SVDILDADVDLA
+171 
-183 LGKVPYNQYLDMI
+183 
-196 KFYSECVKEFPNI
+196 
-209 IKDKGLVIVGHSL
+209 
-222 GGALAQLL
+222 
-230 TLSLASVNSS
+230 
-240 ANVKEIYTFNSPGAK
+240 
-255 ELKALNL
+255 
-262 NQIYRIDGKIIN
+262 
-274 SDNKEQALFYQIRSY
+274 
-289 KYQKSIE
+289 
-296 INLIGYDSNLFQNI
+296 
-310 KSYFH
+310 
-315 NKTNLKEHYIFIKT
+315 
-329 NIIYSK
+329 
-335 STNYFYDIFE
+335 
-345 VDEVFIN
+345 
-352 CVNQLLTNLNIKNIL
+352 
-367 ATSDNTYH
+367 
-375 IETDTDSDASNTKE
+375 
-389 VIQDLGVDIDGKHYI
+389 
-404 VNLGDRFWDSHFL
+404 
-417 EPTIIELNYILNL
+417 
-430 MKNKEIDNLLE
+430 
-441 YNINKDEE
+441 
-449 LWTFIKYHNNVLATA
+449 
-464 RTRYDD
+464 
-470 RILSYFSIPKLSND
+470 
-484 FSNSLEYLQIH
+484 
-495 YLPKEPKKPL
+495 
-505 FAANIQGFSS
+505 
-515 TQLQALEEYK
+515 
-525 IKKAKYD
+525 
-532 EKLKWYELYKVK
+532 
-544 YEREQQIFNQKF
+544 
-556 KEYFSEIIFYQN
+556 
-568 RLYSHK
+568 
-574 KTQEKIIL
+574 
-582 NAIIQQINQKDITYF
+582 
-597 NLYSV
+597 
-602 IEFLK
+602 
-607 ENKAYY
+607 
-613 KYIDLN
+613 
-619 EIQDLILNDLDN
+619 
-631 KLGYFYCLY
+631 
-640 VCINLIVLR
+640 
-649 EDKNTYFTQA
+649 
-659 TAINNLGY
+659 
-667 NSTFTK
+667 
-673 IFILDKE
+673 
-680 KLNDT
+680 
-685 YLDARKRLYKSIN
+685 
-698 TLKEKRNEKIKD
+698 NEKIKD

-767 IFLDKVNLQD
+767 IFLDKVN

-1092 LINNEKKEQNKAL
+1092 LINNEKKEQDKAL
-1105 NEFNIDLKD
+1105 NEFNIDLKDLKD

-1244 VSENNAQEIIPDN
+1244 VSENNAQEKITHLSN
-1257 VIRIQTQDGSGEF
+1257 DGQNLLKN
-1270 IEIVFPSQLELNDKP
+1270 IEK
-1285 LEDVSYTFVPALRGI
+1285 LR
-1300 KQFFKDTE
+1300 
-1308 YLKPRTLTKD
+1308 LKPYNDQNGKEITSYVKGATIGYGHLIGQNEWDLYKNGITLQ
-1318 EVLQIVDKL
+1318 EADKL
-1327 PKNVRDKRRRIVE
+1327 FKSDLLPFE
-1340 NKEEL
+1340 NAV
-1345 DKLWKKLT
+1345 
-1353 KNSEE
+1353 KNSINSSLAQNE
-1358 FENKVDKKYGQ
+1358 FDALVILCFNIGIDNFKNSSVAKIINGEKTGYKTLKEAWMAWNKSQNKVMQGLINRRNAEY
-1369 PIYMRKLDDQTII
+1369 KLYI
-1382 QYKKTSKSGGE
+1382 QGGYE
-1393 TIEINSNKPRGN
+1393 KW
-1405 LKTIH
+1405 
-1410 IENGIKNEI
+1410 

>member
-1 MSKNIKTQEA
+1 M
-11 KLDLITKFLDY
+11 
-22 ANCADAS
+22 
-29 YAMLQYVFKG
+29 
-39 IIKYKNDNGNELEK
+39 
-53 KVDTQRL
+53 
-60 GDKHNN
+60 
-66 QNSTYARAIQARFE
+66 
-80 QNKIVKIEPKYCI
+80 
-93 SLINTCFDS
+93 
-102 KEITLDND
+102 
-110 ISRVGLNDALSKRT
+110 
-124 IDFVNRFKL
+124 
-133 LKHQPNTTSGF
+133 
-144 SATLFEDTKDNN
+144 
-156 QKIIVIRGT
+156 
-165 EPTSNF
+165 
-171 SVDILDADVDLA
+171 
-183 LGKVPYNQYLDMI
+183 
-196 KFYSECVKEFPNI
+196 
-209 IKDKGLVIVGHSL
+209 
-222 GGALAQLL
+222 
-230 TLSLASVNSS
+230 
-240 ANVKEIYTFNSPGAK
+240 
-255 ELKALNL
+255 
-262 NQIYRIDGKIIN
+262 
-274 SDNKEQALFYQIRSY
+274 
-289 KYQKSIE
+289 
-296 INLIGYDSNLFQNI
+296 
-310 KSYFH
+310 
-315 NKTNLKEHYIFIKT
+315 
-329 NIIYSK
+329 
-335 STNYFYDIFE
+335 
-345 VDEVFIN
+345 
-352 CVNQLLTNLNIKNIL
+352 
-367 ATSDNTYH
+367 
-375 IETDTDSDASNTKE
+375 
-389 VIQDLGVDIDGKHYI
+389 
-404 VNLGDRFWDSHFL
+404 
-417 EPTIIELNYILNL
+417 
-430 MKNKEIDNLLE
+430 
-441 YNINKDEE
+441 
-449 LWTFIKYHNNVLATA
+449 
-464 RTRYDD
+464 
-470 RILSYFSIPKLSND
+470 
-484 FSNSLEYLQIH
+484 
-495 YLPKEPKKPL
+495 
-505 FAANIQGFSS
+505 
-515 TQLQALEEYK
+515 
-525 IKKAKYD
+525 
-532 EKLKWYELYKVK
+532 
-544 YEREQQIFNQKF
+544 
-556 KEYFSEIIFYQN
+556 
-568 RLYSHK
+568 
-574 KTQEKIIL
+574 
-582 NAIIQQINQKDITYF
+582 
-597 NLYSV
+597 
-602 IEFLK
+602 
-607 ENKAYY
+607 
-613 KYIDLN
+613 
-619 EIQDLILNDLDN
+619 
-631 KLGYFYCLY
+631 
-640 VCINLIVLR
+640 
-649 EDKNTYFTQA
+649 
-659 TAINNLGY
+659 
-667 NSTFTK
+667 
-673 IFILDKE
+673 
-680 KLNDT
+680 
-685 YLDARKRLYKSIN
+685 
-698 TLKEKRNEKIKD
+698 
-710 IQDYLNK
+710 
-717 EISLQDNLNN
+717 
-727 QSFNTK
+727 
-733 ENDVNLILNE
+733 
-743 VFNIEQFYD
+743 
-752 KNTNTIVLKTNNIKI
+752 
-767 IFLDKVNLQD
+767 
-777 LQDNSNNTSF
+777 
-787 ISMSNLIHI
+787 
-796 YDNHCDIFAKDRSV
+796 
-810 LDIKDIEEKY
+810 
-820 QIDFKS
+820 
-826 LDIKIFLNST
+826 
-836 LLTGSNELPNNPF
+836 
-849 YFGELDQDNTIKQ
+849 
-862 DTPSYYFSPKDESS
+862 
-876 GLGRLSIFYKNDEL
+876 
-890 CLLNYSIIENSLNI
+890 LNYSILENSLNI

-1009 LSQKKVNNEYVIL
+1009 LSQKKVNNEYAIL

-1105 NEFNIDLKD
+1105 SELNIDLKDLKD

-1172 GVGYFTQ
+1172 GAGYFTQ

-1199 YHFSFLAPAKMQNL
+1199 YHFSFLTPAKMQNL

-1244 VSENNAQEIIPDN
+1244 VSENKIKAKNKDVNINNDTKNINTTKSNNISSSENNAQEKIPDN
-1257 VIRIQTQDGSGEF
+1257 VIRIQTQDGSREF

-1345 DKLWKKLT
+1345 DKLWEKLT

>member
-1 MSKNIKTQEA
+1 MDRE
-11 KLDLITKFLDY
+11 LFITRLAFI
-22 ANCADAS
+22 N
-29 YAMLQYVFKG
+29 
-39 IIKYKNDNGNELEK
+39 ND
-53 KVDTQRL
+53 
-60 GDKHNN
+60 
-66 QNSTYARAIQARFE
+66 
-80 QNKIVKIEPKYCI
+80 
-93 SLINTCFDS
+93 
-102 KEITLDND
+102 EID
-110 ISRVGLNDALSKRT
+110 T
-124 IDFVNRFKL
+124 IDK
-133 LKHQPNTTSGF
+133 
-144 SATLFEDTKDNN
+144 
-156 QKIIVIRGT
+156 
-165 EPTSNF
+165 
-171 SVDILDADVDLA
+171 
-183 LGKVPYNQYLDMI
+183 
-196 KFYSECVKEFPNI
+196 
-209 IKDKGLVIVGHSL
+209 
-222 GGALAQLL
+222 
-230 TLSLASVNSS
+230 NSS
-240 ANVKEIYTFNSPGAK
+240 IAY
-255 ELKALNL
+255 LKALYQCENSIAINY
-262 NQIYRIDGKIIN
+262 NQ
-274 SDNKEQALFYQIRSY
+274 
-289 KYQKSIE
+289 
-296 INLIGYDSNLFQNI
+296 
-310 KSYFH
+310 
-315 NKTNLKEHYIFIKT
+315 
-329 NIIYSK
+329 
-335 STNYFYDIFE
+335 
-345 VDEVFIN
+345 
-352 CVNQLLTNLNIKNIL
+352 
-367 ATSDNTYH
+367 
-375 IETDTDSDASNTKE
+375 
-389 VIQDLGVDIDGKHYI
+389 
-404 VNLGDRFWDSHFL
+404 
-417 EPTIIELNYILNL
+417 
-430 MKNKEIDNLLE
+430 
-441 YNINKDEE
+441 EE
-449 LWTFIKYHNNVLATA
+449 L
-464 RTRYDD
+464 
-470 RILSYFSIPKLSND
+470 
-484 FSNSLEYLQIH
+484 
-495 YLPKEPKKPL
+495 
-505 FAANIQGFSS
+505 
-515 TQLQALEEYK
+515 
-525 IKKAKYD
+525 
-532 EKLKWYELYKVK
+532 
-544 YEREQQIFNQKF
+544 
-556 KEYFSEIIFYQN
+556 
-568 RLYSHK
+568 
-574 KTQEKIIL
+574 
-582 NAIIQQINQKDITYF
+582 
-597 NLYSV
+597 
-602 IEFLK
+602 
-607 ENKAYY
+607 
-613 KYIDLN
+613 
-619 EIQDLILNDLDN
+619 
-631 KLGYFYCLY
+631 
-640 VCINLIVLR
+640 
-649 EDKNTYFTQA
+649 FTQA

-1114 IEDINILNQFKQDF
+1114 LKDIEDINILNQFKQDF

-1161 SAYKEFENKDL
+1161 SAYKEFKNKDL
-1172 GVGYFTQ
+1172 GAGYFTQ

-1199 YHFSFLAPAKMQNL
+1199 YHFSFLTPAKMQNL

-1230 KQELYVCKFVVVNG
+1230 KQELYVCKFVVV
-1244 VSENNAQEIIPDN
+1244 
-1257 VIRIQTQDGSGEF
+1257 
-1270 IEIVFPSQLELNDKP
+1270 
-1285 LEDVSYTFVPALRGI
+1285 
-1300 KQFFKDTE
+1300 
-1308 YLKPRTLTKD
+1308 
-1318 EVLQIVDKL
+1318 
-1327 PKNVRDKRRRIVE
+1327 
-1340 NKEEL
+1340 
-1345 DKLWKKLT
+1345 
-1353 KNSEE
+1353 
-1358 FENKVDKKYGQ
+1358 
-1369 PIYMRKLDDQTII
+1369 
-1382 QYKKTSKSGGE
+1382 
-1393 TIEINSNKPRGN
+1393 
-1405 LKTIH
+1405 
-1410 IENGIKNEI
+1410 